1 MPAGSLPKAEMSLS
15 PIKKLTGRAVPVEGD
30 DIDTDRIIP
39 ARYMRCVTFDGLGEF
54 LFRDIRQTPEGKS
67 KNHPI
72 DQPRFK
78 GATILVSGINFGCG
92 SSREHAPQAI
102 VRAGFKAVI
111 AGNFAEIFFGNS
123 TTLGLP
129 CLSAKKNDLEEL
141 TRLVSAEP
149 QTEVEIDLEKL
160 KVTAGQL
167 SFPVTL
173 KASAQQGLLSGRYD
187 AIADLLANLPKV
199 KEMASNIPGPTVPSS

>member
-1 MPAGSLPKAEMSLS
+1 MSLS
-15 PIKKLTGRAVPVEGD
+15 PIKKVTGRSVPVEGD

-54 LFRDIRQTPEGKS
+54 LFRDIRQSSDGKPT
-67 KNHPI
+67 NHPI
-72 DQPRFK
+72 DQAKFK
-78 GATILVSGINFGCG
+78 GSTILVSGMNFGCG

-129 CLSAKKNDLEEL
+129 CVAAKKEDLQAL
-141 TRLVSAEP
+141 TQLISSEP
-149 QTEVEIDLEKL
+149 NTEVEIDLEKL
-160 KVTAGQL
+160 QVKAGKL
-167 SFPVTL
+167 SFPVTM

-199 KEMASNIPGPTVPSS
+199 KELAARLG

>member
-1 MPAGSLPKAEMSLS
+1 MSLS
-15 PIKKLTGRAVPVEGD
+15 PIKRITGRAVPVEGD

-54 LFRDIRQTPEGKS
+54 LFRDIRQSSDGKS
-67 KNHPI
+67 TNHPI
-72 DQPRFK
+72 DQAKFK
-78 GATILVSGINFGCG
+78 GSTILVSGMNFGCG

-102 VRAGFKAVI
+102 VRAGFKALI

-129 CLSAKKNDLEEL
+129 CVAAKKEDLQAL
-141 TRLVSAEP
+141 TQLIWSEP
-149 QTEVEIDLEKL
+149 NTEVEIDLEKL
-160 KVTAGQL
+160 QVKAGKL
-167 SFPVTL
+167 SFPVTM

-199 KEMASNIPGPTVPSS
+199 KELAARLG

>member
-1 MPAGSLPKAEMSLS
+1 MLAKFLPKIDMSLS
-15 PIKKLTGRAVPVEGD
+15 PIKKITGRAVPVEGD

-54 LFRDIRQTPEGKS
+54 LFRDIRQTQDGKS
-67 KNHPI
+67 TNHSI
-72 DQPRFK
+72 DQAKFK
-78 GATILVSGINFGCG
+78 GATILVSGMNFGCG

-129 CLSAKKNDLEEL
+129 CVSAKKEDFQAL
-141 TRLVSAEP
+141 TQLISSEP
-149 QTEVEIDLEKL
+149 STEVGINLENL
-160 KVTAGQL
+160 KVTAGKL
-167 SFPVTL
+167 SFAVTM
-173 KASAQQGLLSGRYD
+173 KASAQQGLLTGRYD
-187 AIADLLANLPKV
+187 AIADLLTNLPKV
-199 KEMASNIPGPTVPSS
+199 QELAARLG

>member
-1 MPAGSLPKAEMSLS
+1 MLAKFLPKIDMSLS
-15 PIKKLTGRAVPVEGD
+15 PIKKITGRAVPVEGD

-54 LFRDIRQTPEGKS
+54 LFRDIRQTQDGKS
-67 KNHPI
+67 TNHTI
-72 DQPRFK
+72 DQAKFK
-78 GATILVSGINFGCG
+78 GATILVSGMNFGCG

-129 CLSAKKNDLEEL
+129 CLSAKKEDLQAL
-141 TRLVSAEP
+141 TQLISSEP
-149 QTEVEIDLEKL
+149 STEVGINLENL
-160 KVTAGQL
+160 KVTAGKL
-167 SFPVTL
+167 SFPVTM

-187 AIADLLANLPKV
+187 SIADLLANLPKV
-199 KEMASNIPGPTVPSS
+199 KELAARLG

>member
-1 MPAGSLPKAEMSLS
+1 MLAKFLPKIDMSLS
-15 PIKKLTGRAVPVEGD
+15 SIKKITGRAVPVEGD

-54 LFRDIRQTPEGKS
+54 LFRDIRQTQDGKS
-67 KNHPI
+67 TNHTI
-72 DQPRFK
+72 DQAKFK
-78 GATILVSGINFGCG
+78 GATILVSGMNFGCG

-129 CLSAKKNDLEEL
+129 CLSAKKEDLQAL
-141 TRLVSAEP
+141 TQLISSEP
-149 QTEVEIDLEKL
+149 STEVGINLENL
-160 KVTAGQL
+160 KVTAGKL
-167 SFPVTL
+167 SFPVTM

-187 AIADLLANLPKV
+187 AIADLLTNLPKV
-199 KEMASNIPGPTVPSS
+199 QELAARLG

>member
-1 MPAGSLPKAEMSLS
+1 MSLS
-15 PIKKLTGRAVPVEGD
+15 PIRKISGRAVPVEGD

-39 ARYMRCVTFDGLGEF
+39 ARYMRCVTFDGLGDF
-54 LFRDIRQTPEGKS
+54 LFRDIRQTPEGKP

-72 DQPRFK
+72 DQAQFQ
-78 GATILVSGINFGCG
+78 GATILVSGMNFGCG

-102 VRAGFKAVI
+102 VRAGFQAVI

-129 CLSAKKNDLEEL
+129 CVSAKKEDLQAL
-141 TRLVSAEP
+141 TQLVTREP
-149 QTEVEIDLEKL
+149 ATQVEIDLEKL
-160 KVTAGQL
+160 KVTAGKL
-167 SFPVTL
+167 SFPVTM
-173 KASAQQGLLSGRYD
+173 KASAQQGLLSGRFD

-199 KEMASNIPGPTVPSS
+199 KDLAARIPGPTAP

>member
-1 MPAGSLPKAEMSLS
+1 MPARSLPKTNMSLS
-15 PIKKLTGRAVPVEGD
+15 PVQKVSGRAVPIEGD

-54 LFRDIRQTPEGKS
+54 LFRDIRQTPEGQS

-72 DQPRFK
+72 DQPKFK
-78 GATILVSGINFGCG
+78 GSTILISGMNFGCG

-129 CLSAKKNDLEEL
+129 CVSAKKEDLQAL
-141 TRLVSAEP
+141 TQLISAEP
-149 QTEVEIDLEKL
+149 NTQVDIDLERL
-160 KVTAGQL
+160 QVTAGKL
-167 SFPVTL
+167 SFPVTM

-187 AIADLLANLPKV
+187 AIADLLVNLPKV
-199 KEMASNIPGPTVPSS
+199 KELAARLP

>member
-1 MPAGSLPKAEMSLS
+1 MSLA
-15 PIKKLTGRAVPVEGD
+15 PIKRVTGRAVPVVGD

-39 ARYMRCVTFDGLGEF
+39 ARYMRCVTFDGLGEH
-54 LFRDIRQTPEGKS
+54 LFRDVRYTPDGKPR
-67 KNHPI
+67 NHPI
-72 DQPRFK
+72 DQSKHK
-78 GATILVSGINFGCG
+78 GATILVSGMNFGCG

-129 CLSAKKNDLEEL
+129 CVSAQSADLAAL
-141 TRLVSAEP
+141 CQLVSEKP
-149 QTEVEIDLEKL
+149 ETEVEIDLEKL
-160 KVTAGQL
+160 VVKAGPL
-167 SFPVTL
+167 SCPVTM
-173 KASAQQGLLSGRYD
+173 KPIAQQGLLSGRYD

-199 KEMASNIPGPTVPSS
+199 QALAAKIPGPAVPA

>member
-1 MPAGSLPKAEMSLS
+1 MPGRFLPRPDMSLS
-15 PIKKLTGRAVPVEGD
+15 PIKKVTGRAVPVEGD

-54 LFRDIRQTPEGKS
+54 LFRDIRQSSDGKS
-67 KNHPI
+67 TNHPI
-72 DQPRFK
+72 DQAKFK
-78 GATILVSGINFGCG
+78 GSSILVSGMNFGCG

-129 CLSAKKNDLEEL
+129 CVAAKKDDLQGL
-141 TRLVSAEP
+141 TQLISSEP
-149 QTEVEIDLEKL
+149 NTEVEIDLEKL
-160 KVTAGQL
+160 RVKAGKL
-167 SFPVTL
+167 SFPVTM

-187 AIADLLANLPKV
+187 AISDLLANLPKV
-199 KEMASNIPGPTVPSS
+199 KELAAHLG

>member
-1 MPAGSLPKAEMSLS
+1 MSLS
-15 PIKKLTGRAVPVEGD
+15 PIRKVTGRAVPIEGD

-54 LFRDIRQTPEGKS
+54 LFRDIRQTPEGQS
-67 KNHPI
+67 TNHPI
-72 DQPRFK
+72 DQAKFK
-78 GATILVSGINFGCG
+78 GSTILVSGMNFGCG

-129 CLSAKKNDLEEL
+129 CVSAKKQDLQALTQLISTEPNTQVDINMEEL
-141 TRLVSAEP
+141 T
-149 QTEVEIDLEKL
+149 
-160 KVTAGQL
+160 VTAGKL
-167 SFPVTL
+167 FFPVTM
-173 KASAQQGLLSGRYD
+173 KTSAQQGLLSGRYD

-199 KEMASNIPGPTVPSS
+199 KELACRLP

>member
-1 MPAGSLPKAEMSLS
+1 MSLS
-15 PIKKLTGRAVPVEGD
+15 PIKKVTGRAVPVEGD

-54 LFRDIRQTPEGKS
+54 LFRDIRQTPDGKS
-67 KNHPI
+67 TNHSI
-72 DQPRFK
+72 DQAK
-78 GATILVSGINFGCG
+78 YQGATILVSGMNFGCG

-129 CLSAKKNDLEEL
+129 CVSAKKEDLQAL
-141 TRLVSAEP
+141 TQLISSEP
-149 QTEVEIDLEKL
+149 STEVAIDLENL
-160 KVTAGQL
+160 KVTAGKI
-167 SFPVTL
+167 SFSVTM
-173 KASAQQGLLSGRYD
+173 KGSAQQGLLSGRYD

-199 KEMASNIPGPTVPSS
+199 QELAARLG

>member
-1 MPAGSLPKAEMSLS
+1 MSLS
-15 PIKKLTGRAVPVEGD
+15 SIKKITGRAVPVEGD

-54 LFRDIRQTPEGKS
+54 LFRDIRQTQDGKS
-67 KNHPI
+67 TNHTI
-72 DQPRFK
+72 DQAKFK
-78 GATILVSGINFGCG
+78 GATILVSGMNFGCG

-129 CLSAKKNDLEEL
+129 CVSAKKEDLQAL
-141 TRLVSAEP
+141 TQLISSEP
-149 QTEVEIDLEKL
+149 STEVVINLENL
-160 KVTAGQL
+160 KVTAGKL
-167 SFPVTL
+167 SFPVTM

-187 AIADLLANLPKV
+187 AIADLLNNLPKV
-199 KEMASNIPGPTVPSS
+199 QELAARLG

>member
-1 MPAGSLPKAEMSLS
+1 MSLS
-15 PIKKLTGRAVPVEGD
+15 PIAQVTGRAVVVAGD

-39 ARYMRCVTFDGLGEF
+39 ARYMRCITFDGLGEY
-54 LFRDIRQTPEGKS
+54 LFRDVRQTPEGKS
-67 KNHPI
+67 TNHPI
-72 DQPRFK
+72 DDPKYK
-78 GATILVSGINFGCG
+78 GATILISGMNFGCG

-102 VRAGFKAVI
+102 ARAGFKAVI
-111 AGNFAEIFFGNS
+111 AGGFAEIFFGNS

-129 CLSAKKNDLEEL
+129 CATAARKDLTAL
-141 TRLVSAEP
+141 MSIIQKDPSTLVK
-149 QTEVEIDLEKL
+149 IDVEKL
-160 KVTAGQL
+160 QVTAGSL

-199 KEMASNIPGPTVPSS
+199 KELAAQVPSAAIP

>member
-1 MPAGSLPKAEMSLS
+1 MLAKFLPKIDMSLS
-15 PIKKLTGRAVPVEGD
+15 PIKKITGRAVPVEGD

-54 LFRDIRQTPEGKS
+54 LFRDIRQTQDGKS
-67 KNHPI
+67 TNHTI
-72 DQPRFK
+72 DQAKFK
-78 GATILVSGINFGCG
+78 GATILVSGMNFGCG

-129 CLSAKKNDLEEL
+129 CLSAKKEDLQAL
-141 TRLVSAEP
+141 TQLISSEP
-149 QTEVEIDLEKL
+149 STEVGINLENL
-160 KVTAGQL
+160 KVTAGKL
-167 SFPVTL
+167 SFPVTM

-187 AIADLLANLPKV
+187 AIADLLTNLPKV
-199 KEMASNIPGPTVPSS
+199 QELAARLGKA

>member
-1 MPAGSLPKAEMSLS
+1 MPGRFLPRPDMSLS
-15 PIKKLTGRAVPVEGD
+15 PIKKVTGRAVPVEGD

-54 LFRDIRQTPEGKS
+54 LFRDIRQSSDGKS

-72 DQPRFK
+72 DQAKFK
-78 GATILVSGINFGCG
+78 GSTILVSGMNFGCG

-129 CLSAKKNDLEEL
+129 CVAAKKEDLQALTQLISSEPNTEL
-141 TRLVSAEP
+141 
-149 QTEVEIDLEKL
+149 EIDLEKL
-160 KVTAGQL
+160 KVTAGKL
-167 SFPVTL
+167 SFPVTM

-199 KEMASNIPGPTVPSS
+199 KELAARLG

>member
-1 MPAGSLPKAEMSLS
+1 MPAKFLPKIDMSLS
-15 PIKKLTGRAVPVEGD
+15 PIKKVSGRAVPVEGD

-54 LFRDIRQTPEGKS
+54 LFRDIRQTPDGKS
-67 KNHPI
+67 TNHSI
-72 DQPRFK
+72 DQAK
-78 GATILVSGINFGCG
+78 YQGATILVSGMNFGCG

-129 CLSAKKNDLEEL
+129 CVSAKKEDLQAL
-141 TRLVSAEP
+141 TQLISSEP
-149 QTEVEIDLEKL
+149 STEVVIDLENL
-160 KVTAGQL
+160 KVNAGKI
-167 SFPVTL
+167 SFPVTM
-173 KASAQQGLLSGRYD
+173 KGSAQQGLLSGRYD
-187 AIADLLANLPKV
+187 AIADLLTNLPKV
-199 KEMASNIPGPTVPSS
+199 QELAARLG

>member
-1 MPAGSLPKAEMSLS
+1 MSLS
-15 PIKKLTGRAVPVEGD
+15 PIKKITGRAVPVEGD

-54 LFRDIRQTPEGKS
+54 LFRDIRQTQDGKS
-67 KNHPI
+67 TNHTI
-72 DQPRFK
+72 DQAKFK
-78 GATILVSGINFGCG
+78 GATILVSGMNFGCG

-129 CLSAKKNDLEEL
+129 CLSAKKEDLQAL
-141 TRLVSAEP
+141 TQLISSEP
-149 QTEVEIDLEKL
+149 STEVGINLENL
-160 KVTAGQL
+160 KVTAGKL
-167 SFPVTL
+167 SFPVTM

-187 AIADLLANLPKV
+187 AIADLLTNLPKV
-199 KEMASNIPGPTVPSS
+199 QELAARLG

>member
-1 MPAGSLPKAEMSLS
+1 MSLS
-15 PIKKLTGRAVPVEGD
+15 PIKKVSGRAVPVEGD

-54 LFRDIRQTPEGKS
+54 LFRDIRQTPDGKS
-67 KNHPI
+67 TNHTI
-72 DQPRFK
+72 DQAKFK
-78 GATILVSGINFGCG
+78 GATILISGMNFGCG

-129 CLSAKKNDLEEL
+129 CVSAKKEDLQAL
-141 TRLVSAEP
+141 TQLISSEP
-149 QTEVEIDLEKL
+149 STEVVIDLENL
-160 KVTAGQL
+160 KVTAGKI
-167 SFPVTL
+167 SFSVTM
-173 KASAQQGLLSGRYD
+173 KGSAQQGLLSGRYD
-187 AIADLLANLPKV
+187 AIADLLTNLPKIQ
-199 KEMASNIPGPTVPSS
+199 ELAARLG

>member
-1 MPAGSLPKAEMSLS
+1 MLAKFLPKIDMSLS
-15 PIKKLTGRAVPVEGD
+15 PIKKITGRAVPVEGD

-54 LFRDIRQTPEGKS
+54 LFRDIRQTQDGKS
-67 KNHPI
+67 TNHTI
-72 DQPRFK
+72 DQAKFK
-78 GATILVSGINFGCG
+78 GATILVSGMNFGCG

-129 CLSAKKNDLEEL
+129 CLSAKKEDLQAL
-141 TRLVSAEP
+141 TQLISSEP
-149 QTEVEIDLEKL
+149 STEVGINLENL
-160 KVTAGQL
+160 KVTAGKL
-167 SFPVTL
+167 SFPVTM

-199 KEMASNIPGPTVPSS
+199 KELAARLG

>member
-1 MPAGSLPKAEMSLS
+1 MLAKFLPKIDMSLS
-15 PIKKLTGRAVPVEGD
+15 PIKKITGRAVPVEGD

-54 LFRDIRQTPEGKS
+54 LFRDIRQTQDGKS
-67 KNHPI
+67 TNHTI
-72 DQPRFK
+72 DQAKFK
-78 GATILVSGINFGCG
+78 GATILVSGMNFGCG

-129 CLSAKKNDLEEL
+129 CVSAKKEDLQAL
-141 TRLVSAEP
+141 TQLISSEP
-149 QTEVEIDLEKL
+149 STEVGINLENL
-160 KVTAGQL
+160 KVTAGKL
-167 SFPVTL
+167 SFPVTM

-187 AIADLLANLPKV
+187 AIADLLTNLPKV
-199 KEMASNIPGPTVPSS
+199 QELAARLG

>member
-1 MPAGSLPKAEMSLS
+1 MSLA
-15 PIKKLTGRAVPVEGD
+15 PIKNVKGRAVPIEGD

-54 LFRDIRQTPEGKS
+54 LFRDIRQTPEGQS
-67 KNHPI
+67 TNHPI
-72 DQPRFK
+72 DQAKFK
-78 GATILVSGINFGCG
+78 GSTILVSGMNFGCG

-129 CLSAKKNDLEEL
+129 CVSAKKEDLQTL
-141 TRLVSAEP
+141 TQLISAEP
-149 QTEVEIDLEKL
+149 NTEVQIDLENL
-160 KVTAGQL
+160 KVTAGKL
-167 SFPVTL
+167 SFQVTM

-187 AIADLLANLPKV
+187 AIADLLVNLPKV
-199 KEMASNIPGPTVPSS
+199 KELASRLP

>member
-1 MPAGSLPKAEMSLS
+1 MSLS
-15 PIKKLTGRAVPVEGD
+15 PIKKITGRAVPVEGD

-54 LFRDIRQTPEGKS
+54 LFRDIRQTQDGKS
-67 KNHPI
+67 TNHTI
-72 DQPRFK
+72 DQAKFK
-78 GATILVSGINFGCG
+78 GATILVSGMNFGCG

-129 CLSAKKNDLEEL
+129 CVSAKKEDLQAL
-141 TRLVSAEP
+141 TQLISSEP
-149 QTEVEIDLEKL
+149 STEVGINLENL
-160 KVTAGQL
+160 KVTAGKL
-167 SFPVTL
+167 SFPVTM

-187 AIADLLANLPKV
+187 AIADLLTNLPKV
-199 KEMASNIPGPTVPSS
+199 QELAARLGCSYV

>member
-1 MPAGSLPKAEMSLS
+1 MLAKFLLKIDMSLS
-15 PIKKLTGRAVPVEGD
+15 PIKKITGRAVPVEGD

-54 LFRDIRQTPEGKS
+54 LFRDIRQTQDGKS
-67 KNHPI
+67 TNHTI
-72 DQPRFK
+72 DQAKFK
-78 GATILVSGINFGCG
+78 GATILVSGMNFGCG

-129 CLSAKKNDLEEL
+129 CVSAKKEDLQAL
-141 TRLVSAEP
+141 TQLISSEP
-149 QTEVEIDLEKL
+149 STEVGINLENL
-160 KVTAGQL
+160 KVTAGKL
-167 SFPVTL
+167 SFPVTM

-187 AIADLLANLPKV
+187 AIADLLNNLPKV
-199 KEMASNIPGPTVPSS
+199 QELAAHLG

>member
-1 MPAGSLPKAEMSLS
+1 MSLS
-15 PIKKLTGRAVPVEGD
+15 PIKKITGRAVPMEGD

-67 KNHPI
+67 TNHPI
-72 DQPRFK
+72 DQAKFK
-78 GATILVSGINFGCG
+78 GATILVSGMNFGCG

-102 VRAGFKAVI
+102 VRAGFQAVI
-111 AGNFAEIFFGNS
+111 AGNYAEIFFGNS

-129 CLSAKKNDLEEL
+129 C
-141 TRLVSAEP
+141 VSAQKEDLRALTQLISSEP
-149 QTEVEIDLEKL
+149 STQVEIDLEKL
-160 KVTAGQL
+160 KVTAGKL
-167 SFPVTL
+167 SFPVTM

-199 KEMASNIPGPTVPSS
+199 QSMASTIPGPSVSAA

>member
-1 MPAGSLPKAEMSLS
+1 MSLA
-15 PIKKLTGRAVPVEGD
+15 PIKNVKGRAVPIEGD

-54 LFRDIRQTPEGKS
+54 LFRDIRQTPEGQS
-67 KNHPI
+67 TNHPI
-72 DQPRFK
+72 DQAKFK
-78 GATILVSGINFGCG
+78 GSTILVSGMNFGCG

-129 CLSAKKNDLEEL
+129 CVSAKKEDLQAL
-141 TRLVSAEP
+141 TQLISTEP
-149 QTEVEIDLEKL
+149 NTEVQIDLENL
-160 KVTAGQL
+160 KVTAGKL
-167 SFPVTL
+167 SFPVTM

-199 KEMASNIPGPTVPSS
+199 KELASRLP

>member
-1 MPAGSLPKAEMSLS
+1 MLVKFLPKIDMSLS
-15 PIKKLTGRAVPVEGD
+15 PIKKITGRAVPVEGD

-54 LFRDIRQTPEGKS
+54 LFRDIRQTQDGKS
-67 KNHPI
+67 TNHTI
-72 DQPRFK
+72 DQAKFK
-78 GATILVSGINFGCG
+78 GATILVSGMNFGCG

-129 CLSAKKNDLEEL
+129 CVSAKKEDLQAL
-141 TRLVSAEP
+141 TQLISSEP
-149 QTEVEIDLEKL
+149 STEVGINMENL
-160 KVTAGQL
+160 KVTAGKL
-167 SFPVTL
+167 SFAVTM
-173 KASAQQGLLSGRYD
+173 KASAQQGLLTGRYD
-187 AIADLLANLPKV
+187 AIADLLTNLPKV
-199 KEMASNIPGPTVPSS
+199 QELAARLG

>member
-1 MPAGSLPKAEMSLS
+1 MSLS
-15 PIKKLTGRAVPVEGD
+15 PIKKITGRAVPVEGD

-54 LFRDIRQTPEGKS
+54 LFRDIRQTQDGKS
-67 KNHPI
+67 TNHTI
-72 DQPRFK
+72 DQAKFK
-78 GATILVSGINFGCG
+78 GATILVSGMNFGCG

-129 CLSAKKNDLEEL
+129 CVSAKKEDLQAL
-141 TRLVSAEP
+141 TQLISSEP
-149 QTEVEIDLEKL
+149 STEVGINLENL
-160 KVTAGQL
+160 KVTAGKL
-167 SFPVTL
+167 SFPVTM

-199 KEMASNIPGPTVPSS
+199 KELAAHLP